1 MTLVLIKIII
11 IIIILIAQHINIHFL
26 VRNKFLYKIISG
38 DQNMQ
43 LLQVMIKIKIKNKIQ
58 Q

>member
-1 MTLVLIKIII
+1 MILVLVKIII
-11 IIIILIAQHINIHFL
+11 IMIAQHINIHFL
-26 VRNKFLYKIISG
+26 IRNKFPYKIING

-43 LLQVMIKIKIKNKIQ
+43 LLQVMIKIKNKIQ